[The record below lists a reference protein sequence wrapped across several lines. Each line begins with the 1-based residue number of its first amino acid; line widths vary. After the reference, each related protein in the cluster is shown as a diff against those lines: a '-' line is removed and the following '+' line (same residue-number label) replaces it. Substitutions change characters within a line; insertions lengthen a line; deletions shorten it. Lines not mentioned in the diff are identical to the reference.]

1 MYHIKL
7 SGSYEQMGRK
17 QGRLLKRSGFTLPPP
32 DEKMLR
38 FAKQCEEI
46 VGQYMPELL
55 DEIRGVAE
63 GAEIS
68 YEAIM
73 TLTMTAPFDLDEVP
87 SCAVVAVMSERTAD
101 GRMIV
106 GRNYDMFE
114 DVSKE
119 PATRYL
125 TYPEGGYVSVGNCD
139 IWVGRWDG
147 LNEAGLF
154 TGTTALFLPEPKP
167 ALPGPIGWFVGRHI
181 LDHCA
186 TVDEAVEFVKSLPCT
201 GSGGRLIADS
211 SGKAVVMESSVEG
224 RELRYPEA
232 GLLILTNHAVCPAF
246 AGKDHSNEYFADSQ
260 ARYNRLHELLGKAKM
275 IDVEMVKKAM
285 SDHKGGVCSHK
296 VDSSGRKDSTIWSVV
311 GHLDERQLD
320 IAEGHPCRAKY
331 RTVNF

>member
-7 SGSYEQMGRK
+7 SGNYEQMGRK
-17 QGRLLKRSGFTLPPP
+17 HGLLLKRSGFTLPPP

-55 DEIRGVAE
+55 EELHGVAE
-63 GAEIS
+63 GAEID
-68 YEAIM
+68 YGAIM
-73 TLTMTAPFDLDEVP
+73 TLTTTASFDLEEVP
-87 SCAVVAVMSERTAD
+87 SCAVVAVMPERTVS

-119 PATRYL
+119 GATTYR
-125 TYPEGGYVSVGNCD
+125 TYPEGHYASIGNCD

-147 LNEAGLF
+147 LNEASLF
-154 TGTTALFLPEPKP
+154 IGTTALSLSKPKP
-167 ALPGPIGWFVGRHI
+167 ALPGPIGWFIGRHI

-186 TVDEAVEFVKSLPCT
+186 TVDEAVEFVRSLPCT

-211 SGKAVVMESSVEG
+211 SSKAVVMESSVEG
-224 RELRYPEA
+224 RELRYPED

-246 AGKDHSNEYFADSQ
+246 AGKDRNNEYFTDSQ
-260 ARYNRLHELLGKAKM
+260 ARYNRLHELLGGSKV
-275 IDVEMVKKAM
+275 IDVEMVKQAM

-311 GHLDERQLD
+311 ARPGDRKAD

-331 RTVNF
+331 RTVSF